1 MLLASPD
8 DAAMPTGAPA
18 SDEIL
23 VEAMHLRRVFGHR
36 GIISRSAEQTVAVDD
51 ATFTVLRGESVA
63 IVGESGSGKT
73 TVARIL
79 VGLDRPTAG
88 EVLIT
93 GRRRHGRRLEG
104 LTRKE
109 SAKLIQI
116 VFQDPYQSLDPSQ
129 SVTSSIKEIL
139 RFAVGL
145 RGAEL
150 ERRVRELA
158 DQVGLDEQLLSRYPR
173 ALSGGQR
180 QRVAIARALASEPDV
195 LVLDEATASLDASIQ
210 AQILNLLADLR
221 ERLGLTYV
229 FVTHDLSVVRQVCD
243 TVIVFREG
251 SIIER
256 GTVEAILDH
265 PADEY
270 TRQLVASSPA
280 RMSKLPAVA
289 GAEVS

>member
-8 DAAMPTGAPA
+8 DVAVPTGTPA

-23 VEAMHLRRVFGHR
+23 IEATQLRRVFGR
-36 GIISRSAEQTVAVDD
+36 GGILSRSMEPTVAVDD

-73 TVARIL
+73 TVARML
-79 VGLDRPTAG
+79 VGLERPTSG
-88 EVLIT
+88 EVIVT
-93 GRRRHGRRLEG
+93 GRRRSGRKLEG

-109 SAKLIQI
+109 SAKRIQI
-116 VFQDPYQSLDPSQ
+116 VFQDPYLSLDPSQ
-129 SVTSSIKEIL
+129 SVSSSIKEIV
-139 RFAVGL
+139 RFAIGL
-145 RGAEL
+145 KGAEV

-158 DQVGLDEQLLSRYPR
+158 EQVGLDEQLLGRFPR

-251 SIIER
+251 SIVER

-265 PADEY
+265 PAEEY